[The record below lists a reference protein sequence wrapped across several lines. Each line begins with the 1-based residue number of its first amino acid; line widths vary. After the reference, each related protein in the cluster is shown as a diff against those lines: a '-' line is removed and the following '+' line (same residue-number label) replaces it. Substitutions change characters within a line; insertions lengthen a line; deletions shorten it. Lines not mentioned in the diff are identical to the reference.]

1 MTTSKKSTSRP
12 GNSPRSNS
20 PQSNS
25 RRSNSRR
32 ANRGRPDAHPD
43 AAGLAPSIG
52 FPPIA
57 RASARLL
64 ILGSLPGAA
73 SLARRQYYAQPQ
85 NSFWPILAALLGFD
99 PLLPYSKRAAQLLR
113 HHVALWDVCHS
124 GIRPGSL
131 DSAIERR
138 SIIPNDFAAFFR
150 AHPALRTVAFNGR
163 TAESLFRSLVLPTLL
178 AQPTLSI
185 SAANLRFLSLPST
198 SPAHASL
205 RFADKLTRWRAL
217 LDSLEQSA

>member
-1 MTTSKKSTSRP
+1 M
-12 GNSPRSNS
+12 
-20 PQSNS
+20 
-25 RRSNSRR
+25 
-32 ANRGRPDAHPD
+32 
-43 AAGLAPSIG
+43 
-52 FPPIA
+52 
-57 RASARLL
+57 L

-73 SLARRQYYAQPQ
+73 SLARGQYYAQPQ

-131 DSAIERR
+131 DSAIERQ
-138 SIIPNDFAAFFR
+138 SIIPNDFAAFFL
-150 AHPALRTVAFNGR
+150 AHPALRTIAFNGR
-163 TAESLFRSLVLPTLL
+163 TAESLFRSLVLPELL
-178 AQPTLSI
+178 TQPALSI

-217 LDSLEQSA
+217 LDALEESA